1 MSQSY
6 WGYWLI
12 LLGIFVIVIMLLIS
26 NVTTT
31 NTQDYYLVKEVTEA
45 SLVDAVDLGYYR
57 QSNELRI
64 NKEVFVEH
72 FLRRFAENVALSDYQ
87 VDFYGLYEAPPKVSV
102 RVTTKSATYNIAA
115 SDTSFDIS
123 NKIDAIL
130 DLDGTVLSSGKQE
143 NNLQPN

>member
-87 VDFYGLYEAPPKVSV
+87 VDFFGLYEAPPKVSV

-143 NNLQPN
+143 NNLPPN